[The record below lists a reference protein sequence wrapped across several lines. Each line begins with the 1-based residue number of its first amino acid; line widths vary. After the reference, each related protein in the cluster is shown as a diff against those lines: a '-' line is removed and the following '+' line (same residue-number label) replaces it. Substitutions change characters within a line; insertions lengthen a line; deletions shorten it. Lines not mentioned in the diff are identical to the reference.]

1 MKPVKDEEGSRSGAG
16 KKFEQ
21 KSASEGGRM
30 GKKGEEKI
38 IRKSLYFSVISLP
51 SHLSPARSQNYI
63 FTSLSLLSLITPECA
78 RVSTRTRAWEGGE
91 RGKRG
96 RKPPRCLKGMN
107 ANLFREGL

>member
-38 IRKSLYFSVISLP
+38 IRKSLYFSILSLP

-63 FTSLSLLSLITPECA
+63 FTSLSLFFPLLHPNA
-78 RVSTRTRAWEGGE
+78 RACVRVRERGRGVKGE
-91 RGKRG
+91 RGEESPRG
-96 RKPPRCLKGMN
+96 
-107 ANLFREGL
+107 A